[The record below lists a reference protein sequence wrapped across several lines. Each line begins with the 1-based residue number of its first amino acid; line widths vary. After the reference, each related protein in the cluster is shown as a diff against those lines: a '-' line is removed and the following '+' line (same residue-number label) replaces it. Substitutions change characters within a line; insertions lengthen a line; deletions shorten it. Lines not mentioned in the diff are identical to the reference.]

1 MKNFLQISK
10 PSCGP
15 VFLWPVVAAYASQ
28 NDTKFLEELC
38 TRWYQ
43 TNSEWATIL
52 SEKDFFFSQALW
64 HHLLNALAFFTG
76 SGVKNW
82 PNLLMG

>member
-10 PSCGP
+10 PSYGSF
-15 VFLWPVVAAYASQ
+15 FLWPVVAAYASQ

-52 SEKDFFFSQALW
+52 SEKDFFSL
-64 HHLLNALAFFTG
+64 
-76 SGVKNW
+76 SGIVAPSIKCV
-82 PNLLMG
+82 GIF